1 MTLGISPG
9 FALLAE
15 YMKLSPT
22 QIFGLFKY
30 ASLKPED
37 VTTDVI
43 LQVCGDLGFM
53 NPSVEK
59 VANLVAEAKREA
71 PTKMFDYLAQPDK
84 VGEFVNAMKG
94 DQTSL
99 VSCPF
104 CKGVFK
110 L

>member
-1 MTLGISPG
+1 VIGGISPG

-22 QIFGLFKY
+22 QMLGLFKY

-37 VTTDVI
+37 ITTEVI
-43 LQVCGDLGFM
+43 IQVCGDLGFM
-53 NPSVEK
+53 NPSVERI
-59 VANLVAEAKREA
+59 ASLVSEAKREA
-71 PTKMFDYLAQPDK
+71 PEKMFDYLAQPDK

-99 VSCPF
+99 VSCPY
-104 CKGVFK
+104 CRNVFK